1 MRSPKWIRVAV
12 TQGTSHTPGAA
23 DDTTKQRNEFRKP
36 QGMRGVLWVSFR

>member
-12 TQGTSHTPGAA
+12 TQGTSHTDGAA

-36 QGMRGVLWVSFR
+36 QGIGGVNAVSFR